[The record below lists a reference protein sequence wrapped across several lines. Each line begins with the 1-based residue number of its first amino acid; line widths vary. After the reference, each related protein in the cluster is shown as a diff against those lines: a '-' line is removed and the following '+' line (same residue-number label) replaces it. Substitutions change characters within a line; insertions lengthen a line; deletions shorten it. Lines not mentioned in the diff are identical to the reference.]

1 MKTHQKLLP
10 LKIPVIPIWLS
21 SDEEDTTTNRYLLP
35 GLSSSSQESWQASL
49 TKREVAYNAEVITR
63 TFIFLAKWILVLDPS
78 RRDLFLYFY
87 KGPLPYPSQSLQQE
101 GLETIIP
108 CNQIFL
114 QLLIIQ
120 RGQQWHILHL
130 PTMEMGKA
138 IIKTLSL
145 FSAADVTEMRR
156 AKKGSLLQKKSFHV
170 FTPLLLLL
178 PYQNNR
184 LFKLGFIFSPCMQLI
199 YHHNLQTLNADN

>member
-1 MKTHQKLLP
+1 MAHPASSYNGNGKDNHQN
-10 LKIPVIPIWLS
+10 S
-21 SDEEDTTTNRYLLP
+21 
-35 GLSSSSQESWQASL
+35 
-49 TKREVAYNAEVITR
+49 
-63 TFIFLAKWILVLDPS
+63 
-78 RRDLFLYFY
+78 
-87 KGPLPYPSQSLQQE
+87 
-101 GLETIIP
+101 
-108 CNQIFL
+108 
-114 QLLIIQ
+114 
-120 RGQQWHILHL
+120 
-130 PTMEMGKA
+130 
-138 IIKTLSL
+138 LSL